1 MELLILFS
9 ELTQDMLRL
18 LWCRLWNIDLLES
31 SHQSLRAREV
41 TIVFFVGGRADK
53 ADGASLQIGLQHVRG
68 VHRPLADSSSPHKGV
83 NLIDIH
89 DVSVALLLDAV
100 HDLLDA
106 ILKVTTILGTSQQRA
121 DVELIDA
128 ATLQTLWHLAF

>member
-9 ELTQDMLRL
+9 ELAQDMLRF
-18 LWCRLWNIDLLES
+18 LWRRLWDIDLLET
-31 SHQSLRAREV
+31 SHQSLRTREV
-41 TIVFFVGGRADK
+41 TIVFLVGRRADK
-53 ADGASLQIGLQHVRG
+53 ADGASLQIGFQHVRG
-68 VHRPLADSSSPHKGV
+68 VHRSLADGSSPHKGMYLV
-83 NLIDIH
+83 DIY

-100 HDLLDA
+100 HNLLDA